1 MKKLPPTPDEK
12 NKALLNSND
21 TSANTQR
28 NQIIALINKHQSCN
42 TPEFR
47 EHGIM
52 QPASRILELKEQGYI
67 IEKVLETY
75 TDSTGKVH
83 HGVARYYFANYP
95 PADNP
100 DCEVIAA

>member
-1 MKKLPPTPDEK
+1 MEKTPNNHDRS
-12 NKALLNSND
+12 LLRSKD

-28 NQIIALINKHQSCN
+28 NQMITLIRENQSMS

-52 QPASRILELKEQGYI
+52 QPASRILELKERGWP

-75 TDSTGKVH
+75 VDSTGKKH
-83 HGVARYYFANYP
+83 IAVARYYFSSNP
-95 PADNP
+95 PANNP
-100 DCEVIAA
+100 NREAAA